1 MIIPHKYLHSAPDSW
16 EALPVTAGLNVN
28 VGTALTVTGG
38 KLVKAGTTTKPT
50 YISMQKAT
58 TKEGQSLHVQ
68 RVRPET
74 IYETQLSE
82 ASASIAVGKKYTLDA
97 AAEKIT
103 ATEASGVAT
112 VVDFD
117 GTEAGSRVRVRFE

>member
-1 MIIPHKYLHSAPDSW
+1 MIIPHKYLHSVPDSW
-16 EALPVTAGLNVN
+16 EMLPVTAGLTLN
-28 VGTALTVTGG
+28 VGTALTVADG
-38 KLVKAGTTTKPT
+38 KLVKAGAAEKPN
-50 YISMQKAT
+50 YISMQKTT
-58 TKEGQSLHVQ
+58 TKEGESLHVQ

-82 ASASIAVGKKYTLDA
+82 ASASIAAGKKYTLDA